1 MRLSRFL
8 VGAFASLSVLLSG
21 GAAQTSA
28 AGIHTVNGHDSVPS
42 LANFTKLADFGN
54 GNGEYPN
61 APLAQGTDGDLYGTT
76 QNGPWPSNG
85 FAFKMT
91 LGGTFS
97 TFDYACTTNYCTGG
111 KSYAGL
117 VLASDGNFYGT
128 TSDGGDGAYRSNRD
142 PGGTVL
148 QLNPQSG

>member
-1 MRLSRFL
+1 MRLPARVLFVTL
-8 VGAFASLSVLLSG
+8 ALLSVLLSA

-28 AGIHTVNGHDSVPS
+28 AGIDAVNGHGVPS

-91 LGGTFS
+91 LAGTFS

-111 KSYAGL
+111 KPYAGL

-128 TSDGGDGAYRSNRD
+128 TSD
-142 PGGTVL
+142 
-148 QLNPQSG
+148 